1 MNRHCPTS
9 SRLRVNDDRT
19 GKMAFVKR
27 LNLLDQRHIRFMR
40 RLSEMRNAFSHGI
53 ENVDNTVDEF
63 LRSIDDEKRHS
74 YLGAFSAMLND
85 QALIATHSVKAID
98 FARENPRL
106 AIWLGT
112 LDTVAWVYL
121 QIQEIDLASEERV
134 SGEAARDILR
144 LIAAGELV

>member
-1 MNRHCPTS
+1 MN
-9 SRLRVNDDRT
+9 
-19 GKMAFVKR
+19 
-27 LNLLDQRHIRFMR
+27 
-40 RLSEMRNAFSHGI
+40 
-53 ENVDNTVDEF
+53 
-63 LRSIDDEKRHS
+63 EKPHS

-144 LIAAGELV
+144 LIAAGELGAAACRESQRGSQAELRPRGLPRPWEKTWRK

>member
-1 MNRHCPTS
+1 MN
-9 SRLRVNDDRT
+9 
-19 GKMAFVKR
+19 
-27 LNLLDQRHIRFMR
+27 
-40 RLSEMRNAFSHGI
+40 
-53 ENVDNTVDEF
+53 
-63 LRSIDDEKRHS
+63 EKPHS

-144 LIAAGELV
+144 LIAAGELVRPSLLHDPPPETHPPRGSPGPDE